1 MISLTMGLGSVPPTG
16 ALEGSILLNNNKW
29 MNISVPVKNKKIKE
43 YFLDAVLSEVQTQ
56 TPSAQIQDIVEVVKA
71 FPASD
76 ESVGSYL
83 TFVPGVTNP
92 LASGNFNLVTTD
104 NGTEEINSFLCKM
117 KDYSSLYSGVIEFSW
132 TTEDS
137 N

>member
-1 MISLTMGLGSVPPTG
+1 MGMGSVPASG
-16 ALEGSILLNNNKW
+16 GLLEGSIRLNSNKW
-29 MNISVPVKNKKIKE
+29 MNISVPVKGQKVKQ
-43 YFLDAVLSEVQTQ
+43 YFLDNVLQIVQTQ

-76 ESVGSYL
+76 ESVGAYL

-117 KDYSSLYSGVIEFSW
+117 KDYSSLYSGTIEFSW
-132 TTEDS
+132 STGDAT
-137 N
+137 